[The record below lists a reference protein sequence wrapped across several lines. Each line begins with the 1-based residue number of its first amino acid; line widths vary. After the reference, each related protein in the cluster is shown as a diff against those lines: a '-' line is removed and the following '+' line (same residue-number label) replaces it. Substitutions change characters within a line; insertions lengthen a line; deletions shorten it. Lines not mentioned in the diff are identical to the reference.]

1 MSDTFTCARCGGTFP
16 KGWSDEEA
24 AAEAAAI
31 FTPAELAATDVVCD
45 DCFRLFMPALPRL
58 RAETDQEAAAAG
70 FSVDEWFRREAARL
84 E

>member
-1 MSDTFTCARCGGTFP
+1 MSDTFTCANCGETFP

-24 AAEAAAI
+24 AAEAEAI
-31 FTPAELAATDVVCD
+31 FTPAELAATEVVCD
-45 DCFRLFMPALPRL
+45 DCFKLAMEALPRL

-70 FSVDEWFRREAARL
+70 ISTDEWLRREARA